1 MREMW
6 AKFRGVE
13 NRVLDFLVK
22 HCLSLLVIAVT
33 VIGLVIRFKLL
44 RFESLD
50 YQLYLGPWSEDLK
63 VGGGLKALA
72 NFPGDY
78 NAPYMTIL
86 ALLTYIPIRAL
97 YTIKAVSVLFEII
110 LAAAVAYLVYILANE
125 KYKKYYATFAYIVT
139 FMLPQV
145 LLNGAYWGQ
154 CDAMYTSFC
163 VLALIMLLKERYTLA
178 FVMLGLAF
186 AFKLQF
192 IIILPIFIVYY
203 VVKRRFSILNFLLI
217 PVVDLVLCL
226 PAIIAGKPIIDCL
239 TVYFRQTQTYAD
251 SMSMNYI
258 NFWSIFNADP
268 NFWNFAGT
276 LLTFAICAVALVWI
290 VYNRVQLTHEAI
302 IALTV
307 WFAIILT
314 FFLPGMHERYL
325 FAGEILAVAY
335 YILYRKNGFIV
346 LLINAYALVTYSRYL
361 TGWTTLDYSLL
372 GLVELFAIAW
382 FTKKLFSEL
391 LNNRASQRRLSA
403 NY

>member
-125 KYKKYYATFAYIVT
+125 KHKKYYATFAYVVT

-163 VLALIMLLKERYTLA
+163 VLALIMLLKERYTLT

-217 PVVDLVLCL
+217 PAVDLILCL
-226 PAIIAGKPIIDCL
+226 PAIIAGKPIIECL
-239 TVYFRQTQTYAD
+239 TVYFRQTQTYAG

-346 LLINAYALVTYSRYL
+346 LLVNAYALVTYSRYL

-372 GLVELFAIAW
+372 GLVELFVIAW